1 MSPRSDSEK
10 TNTGRASLP
19 RRVSPSR
26 RATLPEASLPQRPS
40 LPRKTKSTFPRS
52 SRSPSQ
58 SSSGYSS
65 YEHFVYGLGYS
76 SESDHDVRTRNT
88 AEHTPPPPFS
98 GTIPSSSSSSSTPPL
113 PTPPTLGG
121 FPITTWSH
129 TRSLL
134 RNTPPP
140 HRFSS
145 ETLFSNA
152 EGKGAG
158 GHTMHDYINAYGSH
172 MRAYP
177 QMRVVYEAMMRE
189 NTSWDEPNAPRIRI
203 CGEDDEDY
211 LRDDAARDEGNKVE
225 VTPPWEFYYT
235 NEMLLGQGV
244 LPPSRS
250 QLTGCDCEGGRCHL
264 NRNKCSCWKK
274 QETFTAGYGVSGF
287 MYEALQEGGNG
298 NGVVLKA
305 NGLPVFECNSL
316 CGCGEECRNRVVSR
330 GRQVP
335 ITLKKTHK
343 KGWGV
348 FASSVIPKGTFI
360 GIYSGELL
368 GHEESE
374 ERAIKYDEF
383 GRTYLFDIDCETL
396 IHTPNRA
403 RHYTIDAYHA
413 GNNHSCDPNAAL
425 TPVYID
431 VDEIERPLLTIFSKR
446 RIRPGEEI
454 TFSYSGDPD
463 MDEDENEPKDDK
475 EDHDDDYRHHDE
487 NIKGDARVHV
497 SCQCG
502 AANCKGGL
510 FASLLCLSNQLTGML
525 LLLTHLHL
533 SSVCFL
539 SY

>member
-1 MSPRSDSEK
+1 
-10 TNTGRASLP
+10 
-19 RRVSPSR
+19 
-26 RATLPEASLPQRPS
+26 
-40 LPRKTKSTFPRS
+40 
-52 SRSPSQ
+52 
-58 SSSGYSS
+58 
-65 YEHFVYGLGYS
+65 
-76 SESDHDVRTRNT
+76 
-88 AEHTPPPPFS
+88 
-98 GTIPSSSSSSSTPPL
+98 
-113 PTPPTLGG
+113 
-121 FPITTWSH
+121 
-129 TRSLL
+129 
-134 RNTPPP
+134 
-140 HRFSS
+140 
-145 ETLFSNA
+145 
-152 EGKGAG
+152 
-158 GHTMHDYINAYGSH
+158 
-172 MRAYP
+172 
-177 QMRVVYEAMMRE
+177 MRVVYEAMMRE

-274 QETFTAGYGVSGF
+274 QERFTAGYGVSGF

-383 GRTYLFDIDCETL
+383 GRTYLFDIDWWYIDEQL
-396 IHTPNRA
+396 DAQEA
-403 RHYTIDAYHA
+403 REKENSQQNADSHSQPGKTRRNSVNSNSDSDSDSDTDHPKRRPSKYTIDAYHA

-454 TFSYSGDPD
+454 TFSYSGTIW
-463 MDEDENEPKDDK
+463 
-475 EDHDDDYRHHDE
+475 R
-487 NIKGDARVHV
+487 
-497 SCQCG
+497 S
-502 AANCKGGL
+502 
-510 FASLLCLSNQLTGML
+510 
-525 LLLTHLHL
+525 
-533 SSVCFL
+533 
-539 SY
+539 